1 MTLARFNA
9 PQHQYF
15 KLAVTELKAQKKRSH
30 WMWFMF
36 PQLRGL
42 GKSQTAYLYG
52 IVDLNEA
59 KAFLADPYLG
69 NNLRQLCEVLLQVPT
84 NDAKMIFGFPDDL
97 KLKSSM
103 TLFAKASN
111 EPIFQAVLDKFFH
124 GKYDQKTLELLKNM

>member
-42 GKSQTAYLYG
+42 GTSQTAYLYG
-52 IVDLNEA
+52 IADLNEA

>member
-15 KLAVTELKAQKKRSH
+15 KLAMTELKAQKKRSH

-42 GKSQTAYLYG
+42 GKNQTAYLYG
-52 IVDLNEA
+52 IADFNEA

-84 NDAKMIFGFPDDL
+84 NDAKMIFGFPDEL

>member
-52 IVDLNEA
+52 SI
-59 KAFLADPYLG
+59 F
-69 NNLRQLCEVLLQVPT
+69 RQ
-84 NDAKMIFGFPDDL
+84 
-97 KLKSSM
+97 
-103 TLFAKASN
+103 
-111 EPIFQAVLDKFFH
+111 
-124 GKYDQKTLELLKNM
+124 

>member
-42 GKSQTAYLYG
+42 GKSQTAHLYG
-52 IVDLNEA
+52 IADLNEA

-84 NDAKMIFGFPDDL
+84 NDAKTIFGFPDDL

-103 TLFAKASN
+103 TLFAKAST

-124 GKYDQKTLELLKNM
+124 GKYDQKTLALLKNM

>member
-15 KLAVTELKAQKKRSH
+15 D
-30 WMWFMF
+30 
-36 PQLRGL
+36 
-42 GKSQTAYLYG
+42 LYG
-52 IVDLNEA
+52 IADLNEA

-111 EPIFQAVLDKFFH
+111 EPIFQAVLDKFFR
-124 GKYDQKTLELLKNM
+124 GKHDQKTLELLKNM

>member
-15 KLAVTELKAQKKRSH
+15 KLAITELKAQKKRSH

-42 GKSQTAYLYG
+42 GKSQIAYLYG
-52 IVDLNEA
+52 IADLNEA
-59 KAFLADPYLG
+59 KAFLTDPYLG

-84 NDAKMIFGFPDDL
+84 NDAKTIFGFPDYL

-103 TLFAKASN
+103 TLFAKAST

-124 GKYDQKTLELLKNM
+124 GKYDQKTLALLKNM

>member
-36 PQLRGL
+36 PQLRSL

-52 IVDLNEA
+52 IADLNEA